1 MEVDMVRWVLPD
13 ETKLTKLVEAMQK
26 HNVTLEEALLAI
38 RNYVNDRDFSR
49 SLDEHYNNM
58 VDDIWGYWHDGEI

>member
-1 MEVDMVRWVLPD
+1 MVKWVLPD

>member
-1 MEVDMVRWVLPD
+1 MVRWVLPD

-49 SLDEHYNNM
+49 SLDEHYNNL
-58 VDDIWGYWHDGEI
+58 VDDSWDYWHDGEI

>member
-1 MEVDMVRWVLPD
+1 MVRWVLPD